1 MKRVLAQLFVLA
13 FLCTGAAWAGGGLDA
28 EAGAEIRA
36 VIEAQM
42 AAFQRD
48 DAEAAFAFAA
58 PDIQARFVSPANFMR
73 MVREGYR
80 PVYRPREVVF
90 GEIFTLGGKPVQ
102 RVRVVG
108 PDGNVVIADY
118 VMVRQPDGSW
128 RIDGCYLSETGEGA
142 I

>member
-1 MKRVLAQLFVLA
+1 
-13 FLCTGAAWAGGGLDA
+13 
-28 EAGAEIRA
+28 
-36 VIEAQM
+36 M

-48 DAEAAFAFAA
+48 DAEAAFVYAA
-58 PDIQARFVSPANFMR
+58 PAIQALFVSPANFMR
-73 MVREGYR
+73 MVRESYR
-80 PVYRPREVVF
+80 PVYRPREVTF

-108 PDGNVVIADY
+108 PAGKVVIADY
-118 VMVRQPDGSW
+118 VMVRQLDGSW